1 MRYACVC
8 EQHYF
13 RPIVLIVNQSNISV
27 PPKSPKRDGDASS
40 QHVYYE
46 TDLDTMSSRNIAVTS
61 QKPRSQSYHS
71 LPRSAHEPSLR
82 RDVNQKLD
90 LNQNSVYNNQNGGG
104 GERWSS
110 YRDLNNSNNNYNSDT
125 LPRSQ
130 GGRGGPYASDM
141 DVSRSSQSQ
150 DGVFTAKRIFVQS
163 PATNRRNVPVT
174 QVRVHSFNLCN
185 ILAINL
191 EHTVAYMGRILTL
204 SLVCCD
210 RFIRKVVMMTHRLM
224 LARCQSTA
232 ARQTNL
238 SGVSTVCQRRVGW
251 ACRVGVLVVT
261 CVLHLGLAV
270 TPIII
275 TAALL

>member
-1 MRYACVC
+1 MLTTLMNSLREC
-8 EQHYF
+8 EQLQRARVHV
-13 RPIVLIVNQSNISV
+13 IVLMASKLNVSV
-27 PPKSPKRDGDASS
+27 PPKSPKRDGDMSS

-104 GERWSS
+104 ERWSS

-130 GGRGGPYASDM
+130 GGRSGPYASDM

-174 QVRVHSFNLCN
+174 QVWVNSFNLLN
-185 ILAINL
+185 I
-191 EHTVAYMGRILTL
+191 
-204 SLVCCD
+204 
-210 RFIRKVVMMTHRLM
+210 F
-224 LARCQSTA
+224 
-232 ARQTNL
+232 
-238 SGVSTVCQRRVGW
+238 
-251 ACRVGVLVVT
+251 VL
-261 CVLHLGLAV
+261 L
-270 TPIII
+270 I
-275 TAALL
+275 

>member
-1 MRYACVC
+1 
-8 EQHYF
+8 
-13 RPIVLIVNQSNISV
+13 
-27 PPKSPKRDGDASS
+27 
-40 QHVYYE
+40 
-46 TDLDTMSSRNIAVTS
+46 MSSRNIAVTS

-71 LPRSAHEPSLR
+71 LPRSVHEPSLR

-90 LNQNSVYNNQNGGG
+90 LNQNSVYNNQNGG

-130 GGRGGPYASDM
+130 GGRSGPYASDM

-174 QVRVHSFNLCN
+174 QVWVNSFNLLN
-185 ILAINL
+185 IFVLLIWNIIYRG
-191 EHTVAYMGRILTL
+191 TVLTP
-204 SLVCCD
+204 SLVCYD

-275 TAALL
+275 TASLL